1 MDSADVGLP
10 PGVEDVVLNRAQL
23 ASALNKSEPTI
34 TAWLREGL
42 PFLTAGT
49 NGRSYEFQLSDC
61 WKWVREKEREAEQRR
76 TSADAAVLQMRLALV
91 GGTEV
96 DAGEAMLNPKQ
107 RRELYE
113 AEQVFMT
120 TALQRQALVRR
131 PEVVSMLEDV
141 LLTVRDSVTAL
152 PDRLEREAGI
162 TGKALELAIAICDQ
176 VLSEAQKRIEDQ
188 ASGVAFK
195 EAAE

>member
-49 NGRSYEFQLSDC
+49 NGRSYEFQLSEC
-61 WKWVREKEREAEQRR
+61 WKWVRAKEQEAEQRR
-76 TSADAAVLQMRLALV
+76 SAADAAVLQMRLALV
-91 GGTEV
+91 GGS
-96 DAGEAMLNPKQ
+96 EADEDEAALSPKQ
-107 RRELYE
+107 RRELYD
-113 AEQVFMT
+113 AEQSFMNAAT
-120 TALQRQALVRR
+120 MRMALVKR

-141 LLTVRDSVTAL
+141 LLSVRDAVTAL
-152 PDRLEREAGI
+152 PDRLEREAGL
-162 TGKALELAIAICDQ
+162 TGKALDLCINICDQ
-176 VLSEAQKRIEDQ
+176 VLAEAQKRIEQQ
-188 ASGVAFK
+188 ATGEAYRD
-195 EAAE
+195 AAE